1 MYLLYIWAIH
11 CQERAFSILSPH
23 YIMFHKSYGV
33 YKRHLEYLGFWMSAY
48 KSSLKSSADESL
60 SGGERN

>member
-1 MYLLYIWAIH
+1 
-11 CQERAFSILSPH
+11 
-23 YIMFHKSYGV
+23 MFHKSYGV
-33 YKRHLEYLGFWMSAY
+33 YKRHPEYLYFWMSAY